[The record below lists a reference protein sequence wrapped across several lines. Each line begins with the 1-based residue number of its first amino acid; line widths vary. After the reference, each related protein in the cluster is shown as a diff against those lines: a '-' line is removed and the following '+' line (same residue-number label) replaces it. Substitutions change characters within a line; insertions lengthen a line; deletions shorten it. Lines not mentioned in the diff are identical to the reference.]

1 MLKKVL
7 TKIGYEMQQS
17 LMQWKSDKQIKAAK
31 KKSVKQLVKDGS
43 SHNLAKKLVNEA
55 YSRIK
60 NETI

>member
-1 MLKKVL
+1 MSENIS
-7 TKIGYEMQQS
+7 TT

-55 YSRIK
+55 YTRIK
-60 NETI
+60 NEKI